1 MLHRRIVRRTIVV
14 AAGPAAYNRQI
25 KAPTPDHCLMSEL
38 HPIVAATGSSGA
50 GTSSVTKAFQHIFQ
64 REGITPAIIEGDS
77 FHRYDREQMEA
88 EVARLAERGETLTH
102 FGPTGNLLGELETL
116 FRTYAEN
123 GHGKRRLYIHTAKE
137 GREHDT
143 QPGRFTPWTPL
154 PRDTDLLF
162 YEGLHG
168 GYCGDGV
175 DVARHVD
182 LLIGV
187 VPIINLEWIQKIH
200 RDRAVRGY
208 STEDATRM
216 ILSRMPDYVHHICPQ
231 FSRTDLNFQRVP
243 TIDTAN
249 PFTLDEIPSND
260 ESMVVIHIADQK
272 KIAADYR
279 YLLEMLQGSFMSR
292 PDTIVVPAGKMVFA
306 MELLLNPV
314 IERMMERR
322 NQALK
327 LSAA

>member
-1 MLHRRIVRRTIVV
+1 
-14 AAGPAAYNRQI
+14 
-25 KAPTPDHCLMSEL
+25 MSEL
-38 HPIVAATGSSGA
+38 HPIVAVTGSSGA
-50 GTSSVTKAFQHIFQ
+50 GTSSVKTAFEHIFQ
-64 REGITPAIIEGDS
+64 REDIKPAIIEGDS
-77 FHRYDREQMEA
+77 FHRYERKVMDA
-88 EVARLAERGETLTH
+88 EVEKAAQAGRTLTH
-102 FGPTGNLLGELETL
+102 FGPEGNLLPELEHL

-123 GHGKRRLYIHTAKE
+123 GTGRRRQYVHTAKE
-137 GREHDT
+137 ARRLGRK
-143 QPGRFTPWTPL
+143 PGTFTDWSPL
-154 PRDTDLLF
+154 PPDTDVLF

-168 GYCGDGV
+168 GFVGEDANI
-175 DVARHVD
+175 ARYVD

-208 STEDATRM
+208 STEAATQM
-216 ILSRMPDYVHHICPQ
+216 ILRRMPDYVHYICPQ

-243 TIDTAN
+243 TIDTSN

-260 ESMVVIHIADQK
+260 ESMVVVHVANRR
-272 KIAADYR
+272 KITPDYR

-322 NQALK
+322 DLARKQ
-327 LSAA
+327 SAA